1 MEQTVK
7 REYASSNY
15 LLPADNAETKRLN
28 LQHRILTKAFGDQLA
43 LAPLTLRTNDRVL
56 ESGAG
61 TGIWA
66 QEFSAFHSQNNV
78 LLDIECI
85 DISDKQFPREYP
97 SNIHFSIRSVTD
109 LPSQWHNSFSYIHQR
124 LLIAAMDDSRWN
136 IAIDQLYNVLKPG
149 AWIELVEVRVKGYDR
164 GFGVG
169 PNSKRL
175 ISLIMSLYASKG
187 RITDLDVYLPKLLAK
202 KGFID
207 IHCEDRKVHI
217 RESVDNDG
225 LNRSK
230 QFHDLWMGIKTP
242 VLAGGGFGIVGSDN
256 EFDQL
261 LEGCLKEWNESDKAY
276 NTFYSIVAR
285 KPVEL

>member
-15 LLPADNAETKRLN
+15 LLPADSAETERLN
-28 LQHRILTKAFGDQLA
+28 LQHRILTKAFEDQLV
-43 LAPLTLRTNDRVL
+43 LAPITLRSNDRVL

-85 DISDKQFPREYP
+85 DISDKQFPHEYH
-97 SNIHFSIRSVTD
+97 SNIHFSIRSVID
-109 LPSQWHNSFSYIHQR
+109 LPQEWQNSFSYVHQR
-124 LLIAAMDDSRWN
+124 LLVAAMNDSRWN
-136 IAIDQLYNVLKPG
+136 TAIDQLYNVLKPG
-149 AWIELVEVRVKGYDR
+149 AWIELVEVEANGRGYE
-164 GFGVG
+164 VG

-175 ISLIMSLYASKG
+175 VSLIVATSKEVV
-187 RITDLDVYLPKLLAK
+187 RDLGLYLPKLLAK
-202 KGFID
+202 KGFVD
-207 IHCEDRKVHI
+207 IHCEGREIPI

-230 QFHDLWMGIKTP
+230 QWHDMFKGMKTP
-242 VLAGGGFGIVGSDN
+242 VLTGGGFGIVGSEE

-261 LEGCLKEWNESDKAY
+261 LEGSLKEWNESDNAHTTY
-276 NTFYSIVAR
+276 YAIVAR
-285 KPVEL
+285 KPD

>member
-15 LLPADNAETKRLN
+15 LLPADSAETERLN
-28 LQHRILTKAFGDQLA
+28 LQHRILTKAFEDRLV
-43 LAPLTLRTNDRVL
+43 LAPITLRSNDRVL

-85 DISDKQFPREYP
+85 DISDKQFPHEYP
-97 SNIHFSIRSVTD
+97 SNIHFSIRSVID
-109 LPSQWHNSFSYIHQR
+109 LPQEWQNSFSYVHQR
-124 LLIAAMDDSRWN
+124 LLVAAMNDSRWN
-136 IAIDQLYNVLKPG
+136 TAIDQLYNVLKPG
-149 AWIELVEVRVKGYDR
+149 AWIELVEVEANGRGYE
-164 GFGVG
+164 
-169 PNSKRL
+169 RL
-175 ISLIMSLYASKG
+175 GL
-187 RITDLDVYLPKLLAK
+187 YLPKLLAK
-202 KGFID
+202 KGFVD
-207 IHCEDRKVHI
+207 IHCEGREIPI

-230 QFHDLWMGIKTP
+230 QWHDMFKGMKTP
-242 VLAGGGFGIVGSDN
+242 VLTGGGFGIVGSEE

-261 LEGCLKEWNESDKAY
+261 LEGSLKEWNESDNAHTTY
-276 NTFYSIVAR
+276 YAIVAR
-285 KPVEL
+285 KPD